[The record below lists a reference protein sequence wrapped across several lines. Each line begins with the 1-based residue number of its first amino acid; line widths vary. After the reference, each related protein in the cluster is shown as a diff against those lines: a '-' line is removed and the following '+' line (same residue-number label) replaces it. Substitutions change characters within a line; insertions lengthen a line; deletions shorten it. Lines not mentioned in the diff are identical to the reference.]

1 MQSYRKLRKYVVQF
15 VTFYYFCKQNIKMKR
30 FIYILLLII
39 LHCSTLSAQE
49 NGVFTDNL
57 KSIQVNVNG
66 EWGEP
71 PVMLLGG
78 SNYVEI
84 SFDDLQHN
92 FVRYT
97 YSITHCNADWKPS
110 DLIRSE
116 YMTGFDDNRIEDY
129 EQSTSTEMD
138 YNHFSF
144 TLPND
149 DVKLLVSG
157 NYIVNIFEDGD
168 DEPVARA
175 CFSILESHVGLS
187 MSVTNNTDIDTY
199 QSHQQLS
206 FSINYSGF
214 QTRSAIDELIPV
226 VRQNNRWDNAV
237 YNLKPTYMRVNEMI
251 YEHNRNLIF
260 EAGNEYRRFEILD
273 RHVPTMRVDRMFY
286 DGDYY
291 HATLLK
297 DEQRTS
303 YIFDRDQDGRYLV
316 RNGDNVDNESES
328 DYYYTHFCL
337 EMPQIPGGD
346 LYLNGDLTNNRIA
359 PEYKMEYDI
368 MDHAYKIVLPL
379 KQGSYNYQYLF
390 VRDGETQGSTIP
402 SEGSF
407 HQTENEYSVYVY
419 HRPFGSRYDKL
430 VGFKTISYAQ

>member
-1 MQSYRKLRKYVVQF
+1 
-15 VTFYYFCKQNIKMKR
+15 MKR
-30 FIYILLLII
+30 ITYII
-39 LHCSTLSAQE
+39 LTFFLQFFVVKAQE
-49 NGVFTDNL
+49 NGVFANNL
-57 KSIQVNVNG
+57 KTLQIQVNG
-66 EWGEP
+66 EWGEQ

-78 SNYVEI
+78 DNYVEI

-97 YSITHCNADWKPS
+97 YTITHCNADWKQS

-129 EQSTSTEMD
+129 DQSMNTEMQ
-138 YNHFSF
+138 YNHYSF
-144 TLPND
+144 VLPNE

-157 NYIVNIFEDGD
+157 NYVVNIFEDGE

-175 CFSILESHVGLS
+175 CFSVLEPHVGLT
-187 MSVTNNTDIDTY
+187 MSVSNNTDIDTY

-237 YNLKPTYMRVNEMI
+237 FDIKPTYMRLNEMI
-251 YEHNRNLIF
+251 YEHNKSLIF
-260 EAGNEYRRFEILD
+260 EGGNEYRRFEILD
-273 RHVPTMRVDRMFY
+273 RHVPTMRVNKMRY

-291 HATLLK
+291 HAEIMT
-297 DEQRTS
+297 DEQRTA
-303 YIFDRDQDGRYLV
+303 YLFDRDQDGRYFI
-316 RNGDNVDNESES
+316 RNGNNIDNETES
-328 DYYYTHFCL
+328 DYYYTHFRL
-337 EMPQIPGGD
+337 EMPQIPSGD
-346 LYLNGDLTNNRIA
+346 LYINGDLSDNRFA
-359 PEYKMEYDI
+359 PEYKMEYNI
-368 MDHAYKIVLPL
+368 LEHAYEIVLPL

-390 VRDGETQGSTIP
+390 LRDGDSVGTTVP
-402 SEGSF
+402 ADGSF

-419 HRPFGSRYDKL
+419 NRPFGSRYDKL
-430 VGFKTISYAQ
+430 VGFKTITFEQ